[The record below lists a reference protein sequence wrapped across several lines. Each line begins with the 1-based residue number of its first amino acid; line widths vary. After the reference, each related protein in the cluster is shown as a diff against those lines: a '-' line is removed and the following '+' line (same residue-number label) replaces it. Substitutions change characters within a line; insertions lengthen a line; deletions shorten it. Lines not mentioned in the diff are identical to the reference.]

1 MDILRQASHSICNA
15 VTSSEESKRRLV
27 VGLLER
33 SLFSEAM
40 EFWLRGAAEGRG
52 GSAAVPKGPGLGTGG
67 RTAGGYRALGLAGQ
81 PQPDSA
87 TAERLVVDWKF
98 SRKKGLH

>member
-1 MDILRQASHSICNA
+1 MHLDILRQASHSICNA
-15 VTSSEESKRRLV
+15 VTSSEESKRRLI

-52 GSAAVPKGPGLGTGG
+52 GSAAFAVIQASDPD
-67 RTAGGYRALGLAGQ
+67 RTACGVPLG
-81 PQPDSA
+81 
-87 TAERLVVDWKF
+87 E
-98 SRKKGLH
+98 